1 MRPLL
6 DCCCGRHVA
15 RKHILRLRLR
25 LATAQSRSETLR
37 REVEISAERLGVAE
51 HTFQEHSE
59 RHPADQVAFRIVF
72 SMQAKFGRWF
82 CNTAFFF
89 CNAVQNSSQPI
100 CRHDPAARPEGAHLV
115 AHAVQVICFGPGA
128 PRVAMS
134 GFLWRVAGDLAT
146 RENEAGS
153 DASGPPLETLS
164 VSHPKFEGVP
174 PSNAVWLFQQASEMT
189 VKGTMLRTCGITI
202 EELKGENAH
211 DLAALVSSLRAAP
224 ATTHLEKK
232 ALEVPVSNGDLA
244 WLSKAYLRAR
254 YVNAAD
260 GALPATLYSPEDAQR
275 AHDIAEALFRWTSEV
290 EDLDEWDLFILE
302 TFTSE
307 VRTRTGFATLCC
319 VGPAPLRRR

>member
-100 CRHDPAARPEGAHLV
+100 CRHDPADRPEGAHLV

-153 DASGPPLETLS
+153 DASGALPETLS
-164 VSHPKFEGVP
+164 VLHVTF
-174 PSNAVWLFQQASEMT
+174 
-189 VKGTMLRTCGITI
+189 
-202 EELKGENAH
+202 
-211 DLAALVSSLRAAP
+211 LV
-224 ATTHLEKK
+224 
-232 ALEVPVSNGDLA
+232 
-244 WLSKAYLRAR
+244 
-254 YVNAAD
+254 
-260 GALPATLYSPEDAQR
+260 
-275 AHDIAEALFRWTSEV
+275 
-290 EDLDEWDLFILE
+290 
-302 TFTSE
+302 
-307 VRTRTGFATLCC
+307 
-319 VGPAPLRRR
+319 